1 MKYEDNKKQKKRMG
15 LNDIKLSP
23 SVVTA
28 LYKSVLVQD
37 SASADH
43 TLRKET
49 IEERISVQVPE
60 PPLPT
65 KNKSKKEETVTS
77 VKKEDQIIEITSI
90 NMEVAEEDPSEL
102 PPGKKPKIISTRK
115 TILKSLGG
123 NLKNI
128 LIVVK
133 NDNVTY
139 LPDEDLEFLTNI
151 LKACKL
157 SLEDVAIVN
166 TSNNPGEGYKDY
178 LKNWSSKVV
187 LLFGVDPVSFDL
199 PVNFPEF
206 QVQSLTNTKF
216 LYSPSLSDCRTDQ
229 LLKSKLWVSL
239 QRIFGL

>member
-1 MKYEDNKKQKKRMG
+1 MG

-37 SASADH
+37 SSATDQ
-43 TLRKET
+43 TVRIET
-49 IEERISVQVPE
+49 IEERITEQVPE
-60 PPLPT
+60 PPPPPGR
-65 KNKSKKEETVTS
+65 KPKKTETDATA
-77 VKKEDQIIEITSI
+77 KKEDPIIGKISITI
-90 NMEVAEEDPSEL
+90 EEEEEDPSEL
-102 PPGKKPKIISTRK
+102 SPGNKPGKIKTKE

-123 NLKNI
+123 NQKNI

-133 NDNVTY
+133 NDNITY

-166 TSNNPGEGYKDY
+166 TNNNPDEGYKEY
-178 LKNWSSKVV
+178 LKNWSSKIV
-187 LLFGVDPVSFDL
+187 LLFGVSPVSFDL
-199 PVNFPEF
+199 PVSFPEF

-216 LYSPSLSDCRTDQ
+216 LYSPALSECRTDK

>member
-1 MKYEDNKKQKKRMG
+1 MG

-37 SASADH
+37 SV
-43 TLRKET
+43 TT
-49 IEERISVQVPE
+49 GQ
-60 PPLPT
+60 
-65 KNKSKKEETVTS
+65 TVTS
-77 VKKEDQIIEITSI
+77 VTIIDIVAENAPEPPPPSGKKSKKDEKGKSSMYEGQITEITSI
-90 NMEVAEEDPSEL
+90 TIETHEENPSEL
-102 PPGKKPKIISTRK
+102 PTGKKPKRISTSE

-123 NLKNI
+123 NQKNI

-133 NDNVTY
+133 NDNFTY
-139 LPDEDLEFLTNI
+139 LVDDDLEFLTNI

-157 SLEDVAIVN
+157 GLEDVAIVN
-166 TSNNPGEGYKDY
+166 TSNSPDKGYKEY
-178 LKNWSSKVV
+178 LKNLNSKIV

-199 PVNFPEF
+199 PVSFPEF

-216 LYSPSLSDCRTDQ
+216 LYSPTLNECRTDK

>member
-1 MKYEDNKKQKKRMG
+1 MG

-37 SASADH
+37 STVSV
-43 TLRKET
+43 KEM
-49 IEERISVQVPE
+49 IEERISQE
-60 PPLPT
+60 PPDPT
-65 KNKSKKEETVTS
+65 PSGKKTKKDEVVSAIKNDDRLIEKISIMIEE
-77 VKKEDQIIEITSI
+77 E
-90 NMEVAEEDPSEL
+90 EEDPSGL
-102 PPGKKPKIISTRK
+102 PPGKKSKKIKTK
-115 TILKSLGG
+115 ETILKSLGG
-123 NLKNI
+123 NQKNI
-128 LIVVK
+128 LVVVK
-133 NDNVTY
+133 NANITY

-157 SLEDVAIVN
+157 NLEDVAIVN
-166 TSNNPGEGYKDY
+166 TNNNPGEGYREY
-178 LKNWSSKVV
+178 LKNWSSKIV

-216 LYSPSLSDCRTDQ
+216 LYSPSLNECRTDK

>member
-1 MKYEDNKKQKKRMG
+1 MG

-37 SASADH
+37 S
-43 TLRKET
+43 TLSVKEM
-49 IEERISVQVPE
+49 IEERISQE
-60 PPLPT
+60 PPDLTPSGKKT
-65 KNKSKKEETVTS
+65 KKDEVVSAIKNDDRLIEKISIMIEE
-77 VKKEDQIIEITSI
+77 E
-90 NMEVAEEDPSEL
+90 EEDPSGL
-102 PPGKKPKIISTRK
+102 PPGKKTKKIKTK
-115 TILKSLGG
+115 ETILKSLGG
-123 NLKNI
+123 NQKNI
-128 LIVVK
+128 LVVVK
-133 NDNVTY
+133 NANITY

-157 SLEDVAIVN
+157 NLEDVAIVN
-166 TSNNPGEGYKDY
+166 TNNNPGEGYKEY
-178 LKNWSSKVV
+178 LKNWSSKIV

-216 LYSPSLSDCRTDQ
+216 LYSPSLNECRTDK

>member
-1 MKYEDNKKQKKRMG
+1 MS

-23 SVVTA
+23 SVVSA

-37 SASADH
+37 PTMD
-43 TLRKET
+43 KPIM
-49 IEERISVQVPE
+49 IEAIKITVSEDAPE
-60 PPLPT
+60 PPPPAGK
-65 KNKSKKEETVTS
+65 KNKKIAPSTK
-77 VKKEDQIIEITSI
+77 EIT
-90 NMEVAEEDPSEL
+90 EEPNE
-102 PPGKKPKIISTRK
+102 
-115 TILKSLGG
+115 TIFQSLGG
-123 NLKNI
+123 NQQNI

-133 NDNVTY
+133 YNNVKY
-139 LPDEDLEFLTNI
+139 LPDEDLEFLTSI

-166 TSNNPGEGYKDY
+166 TNNNPGEGYKEY
-178 LKNWSSKVV
+178 LKNWSSKIV
-187 LLFGVDPVSFDL
+187 LLFGVGPVSFDL

-216 LYSPSLSDCRTDQ
+216 LYSPSLNECRTDK

>member
-1 MKYEDNKKQKKRMG
+1 MG

-37 SASADH
+37 STVSV
-43 TLRKET
+43 KEM
-49 IEERISVQVPE
+49 IEERISQE
-60 PPLPT
+60 PPDLTPSGKKT
-65 KNKSKKEETVTS
+65 KKDEVVSAIKNDDRLIEKISIMIEE
-77 VKKEDQIIEITSI
+77 E
-90 NMEVAEEDPSEL
+90 EEDPSGL
-102 PPGKKPKIISTRK
+102 PPGKKSKKIKTK
-115 TILKSLGG
+115 ETILKSLGG
-123 NLKNI
+123 NQKNI
-128 LIVVK
+128 LVVVK
-133 NDNVTY
+133 NANITY

-157 SLEDVAIVN
+157 NLEDVAIVN
-166 TSNNPGEGYKDY
+166 TNNNPGEGYKEY
-178 LKNWSSKVV
+178 LKNWSSKIV

-216 LYSPSLSDCRTDQ
+216 LYSPSLNECRTDK

>member
-1 MKYEDNKKQKKRMG
+1 MG

-37 SASADH
+37 S
-43 TLRKET
+43 TLSVKEM
-49 IEERISVQVPE
+49 IEERISQE
-60 PPLPT
+60 PPDLTPSGKKT
-65 KNKSKKEETVTS
+65 KKDEVVSAIKNDDRLIEKISIMIEE
-77 VKKEDQIIEITSI
+77 E
-90 NMEVAEEDPSEL
+90 EEDPSGL
-102 PPGKKPKIISTRK
+102 PPGKKSKKIKTK
-115 TILKSLGG
+115 ETILKSLGG
-123 NLKNI
+123 NQKNI
-128 LIVVK
+128 LVVVK
-133 NDNVTY
+133 NANITY

-157 SLEDVAIVN
+157 NLEDVAIVN
-166 TSNNPGEGYKDY
+166 TNNNPGEGYKEY
-178 LKNWSSKVV
+178 LKNWSSKIV

-216 LYSPSLSDCRTDQ
+216 LYSPSLNECRTDK